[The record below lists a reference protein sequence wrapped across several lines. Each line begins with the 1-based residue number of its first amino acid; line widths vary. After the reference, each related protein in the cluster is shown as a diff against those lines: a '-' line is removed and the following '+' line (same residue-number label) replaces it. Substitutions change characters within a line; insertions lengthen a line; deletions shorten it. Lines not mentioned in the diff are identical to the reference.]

1 VSAADARVGVL
12 VMAHGT
18 PRSLDDLEAFY
29 TKIRRG
35 NPPTADL
42 LSRLERRYKA
52 IGGTSPLNERTEA
65 QTEGIASALQRVA
78 PGRYVVAA
86 GSRFSTPSIE
96 DAVAELG
103 RAGVGRAVGLVLT
116 PQSSVAS
123 VGEYARRAN
132 EAVAALESDQG
143 GPFPIEVIDHWHD
156 EPELARLLAE
166 RVEAA
171 TKTLGRDQRD
181 STTVLFSAHSIPA
194 RLVEAGDHY
203 PVQVAE
209 TASAV
214 AAAGGLKH
222 CAIAFQSAGRTEER
236 WLGPD
241 LFEVIAS
248 LPDQGTT
255 AVVVCPVGFVS
266 DHLEVL
272 YDIDIEAR
280 AVADAHK
287 LAFARTASLDDDPR
301 FCTML
306 AGVVTRAAGHSGV

>member
-1 VSAADARVGVL
+1 MTGRVGVL

-18 PRSLDDLEAFY
+18 PRSLDDLESFY

-42 LSRLERRYKA
+42 LARLERRYRA

-65 QTEGIASALQRVA
+65 QTEGIAASLEKRA

-96 DAVAELG
+96 DAVGVLA
-103 RAGVGRAVGLVLT
+103 RAGSARAVGLVLT

-123 VGEYARRAN
+123 VGEYDRRARQAV
-132 EAVAALESDQG
+132 EAIAPADG
-143 GPFPIEVIDHWHD
+143 GPFPIEVIDHWHN

-166 RVEAA
+166 RVDAA
-171 TKTLGRDQRD
+171 LGTLDRAVRPV
-181 STTVLFSAHSIPA
+181 TTVVFSAHSIPA
-194 RLVEAGDHY
+194 RLVEAGDQY
-203 PVQVAE
+203 PVQVAD
-209 TASAV
+209 TAAAV
-214 AAAGGLKH
+214 AAAGHLKR

-241 LFEVIAS
+241 LLEVIAS
-248 LPDQGTT
+248 LPDQGAR

-280 AVADAHK
+280 AVAGAHG
-287 LAFARTASLDDDPR
+287 LAFAAHGIAR
-301 FCTML
+301 
-306 AGVVTRAAGHSGV
+306 